1 MMTVSIA
8 IFLLFI
14 GYIIFS
20 IDKKQEDF
28 PVPPILV
35 LIGIGLF
42 FVPYFSSV
50 DVTKE
55 MIYNVFL
62 PSMLFVSAYQFPFVD
77 LKKYAGIITFLATAG
92 IVVTVLL
99 LGTVIYVVSLP
110 FISLSF
116 IGALLIASILTPTD
130 PVSVVSVL
138 KKSSKDNVTVDI
150 VEGESLLNDGTSIV
164 IFTFILGIY
173 LQNQSLSSASFI
185 GEFLF
190 VSLGGVATGV
200 VFGWLFSQA
209 IHFTH
214 HKEYQVML
222 SIILAYGS
230 FHIAEHVGVSG
241 VLATVFAGI
250 MLSFEFGRVIQEEHF
265 REALDGFWRIIEI
278 SILSLL
284 FLLIGIVSA
293 DFLFF
298 SYWPLAIAIFI
309 VSLIVRLIIITS
321 TIRLVPSWNKII
333 SLNESILISW
343 SGLKGSVSIFLIL
356 SIQSGSG
363 QETEYIISL
372 SFAVVLISLIIQSI
386 GVHPLTQKLG
396 SGPP

>member
-1 MMTVSIA
+1 MSVSIA

-20 IDKKQEDF
+20 IDKKQENF

-55 MIYNVFL
+55 MIYHVFL
-62 PSMLFVSAYQFPFVD
+62 PSMLFISAYQFPFAD
-77 LKKYAGIITFLATAG
+77 LKKYAGIIIFLATVG

-99 LGTVIYVVSLP
+99 LGSVIYTISLP

-173 LQNQSLSSASFI
+173 VHNQSLSSASFF

-190 VSLGGVATGV
+190 VSLGGVAIGV

-265 REALDGFWRIIEI
+265 RQALDGFWGIIEI

-309 VSLIVRLIIITS
+309 ASLIVRLMIITS
-321 TIRLVPSWNKII
+321 TIKLVPSWNKII

-363 QETEYIISL
+363 QETDYIISL

-386 GVHPLTQKLG
+386 GVRPLTQKLG